1 MNTPTA
7 LGERAL
13 RALESQAWLDRPG
26 YQLEHGVA
34 LTTNLLGDARTR
46 VLNLLHGT
54 WLGHP
59 LHPPLTDVPVGAW
72 TAAVFLDVAD
82 AVGRAGDGQR
92 QAARQ
97 CVGLGVLGAGAAA
110 AAGLADW
117 QHTMD
122 DARRVGLVH
131 GTLNLAA
138 TGLMAGSWVRRGRGD
153 HRGGR
158 VLGLAGYVVAATGAW
173 LGGSLV
179 SRLGVGVD
187 HADRRLAPRGFT
199 DVCADADVA
208 ERTLHRVEV
217 DGRSVLL
224 TRLHG
229 QVHAYGSRCPHLGGP
244 LERGWVRDDCVVCP

>member
-1 MNTPTA
+1 
-7 LGERAL
+7 
-13 RALESQAWLDRPG
+13 
-26 YQLEHGVA
+26 
-34 LTTNLLGDARTR
+34 
-46 VLNLLHGT
+46 
-54 WLGHP
+54 
-59 LHPPLTDVPVGAW
+59 
-72 TAAVFLDVAD
+72 VFLDVAD

-158 VLGLAGYVVAATGAW
+158 GLGLAGYVVAATRAW

-187 HADRRLAPRGFT
+187 NADRRLAPRGFT

-244 LERGWVRDDCVVCP
+244 LERGWVRDDCVVCPCHGSNFSLVDGAVRTGPATHGLPPLDVRVRNGRVEVRCRPPVSQAPPGSVIAREQEQAGARD